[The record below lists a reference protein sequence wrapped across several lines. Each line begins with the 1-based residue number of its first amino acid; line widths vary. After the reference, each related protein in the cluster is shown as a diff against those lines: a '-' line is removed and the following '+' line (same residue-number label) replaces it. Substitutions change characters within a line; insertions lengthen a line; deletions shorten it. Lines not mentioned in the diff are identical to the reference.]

1 MDNQTAT
8 PNPTPTP
15 ENIPVQNP
23 AVQETS
29 PSQVYTAP
37 QPVTPPPPPKSF
49 LSNKIILLIVILLI
63 LLGLGGTYLAL
74 NSKPQSKP
82 TSGITPTPLPTE
94 VSAKAG
100 TSIDETANWK
110 TYTNTKYD
118 YSIKYPQSWNI
129 QSPGGGQF
137 GDECKSADGNS
148 EIIELASK
156 DHKSCGFLGDYV
168 PSDHVEI
175 IIRASSTPY
184 SEIPGLEKITVAG
197 QTATKY
203 KFTKDSE
210 GPAPTAT
217 IISFGRNNT
226 SYSIYIQQPR
236 IGVDYDPFL
245 DQILSTFQFT
255 N

>member
-1 MDNQTAT
+1 MHTYLMDNQTAT

-23 AVQETS
+23 AVQKLLLLKFILLPT
-29 PSQVYTAP
+29 
-37 QPVTPPPPPKSF
+37 VTPPPPPKSF
-49 LSNKIILLIVILLI
+49 LSNKIILLIVILFNTFRSRRNISCPKFQAPIKTDLRNH
-63 LLGLGGTYLAL
+63 AH
-74 NSKPQSKP
+74 
-82 TSGITPTPLPTE
+82 PLPTE

-184 SEIPGLEKITVAG
+184 SEIPGLEK
-197 QTATKY
+197 
-203 KFTKDSE
+203 
-210 GPAPTAT
+210 
-217 IISFGRNNT
+217 
-226 SYSIYIQQPR
+226 
-236 IGVDYDPFL
+236 
-245 DQILSTFQFT
+245 
-255 N
+255 